1 MDEPDK
7 HLIDELAVATGVA
20 MLQLSSVPICWL
32 QGQMKV
38 NTKNPR
44 RHYIL
49 QKSWIYNS
57 LLMLLLAL
65 SLTACSNSNNDTDS
79 STSVDQQKNNN
90 GSESDMRKNSPG
102 SGVNV
107 KTDNGPV
114 VGKEADGYRIFQGI
128 PYSAPP
134 VGALRWNSPQPVQPW
149 SEPIDATKPG
159 PVCAQVSA
167 SFADISSI
175 TEDCLYLNVT
185 TPKSADS
192 NQLKPVMVWIHG
204 GGGAN
209 GEGSIFDAR
218 RLAVDGDVVVVTF
231 NYRFGIFGAM
241 SYPGLEG
248 SGTFGLQDQQ
258 AALQW
263 VKRNAAAFGGDP
275 NNVTLFGESYGA
287 QATSAQLVSP
297 AAEGLFHRAVI
308 QSGFAL
314 IDLPAGTMYPGVPAL
329 PSMGWISSS
338 DI

>member
-1 MDEPDK
+1 MR
-7 HLIDELAVATGVA
+7 
-20 MLQLSSVPICWL
+20 SSVGIF
-32 QGQMKV
+32 
-38 NTKNPR
+38 R
-44 RHYIL
+44 R
-49 QKSWIYNS
+49 
-57 LLMLLLAL
+57 
-65 SLTACSNSNNDTDS
+65 
-79 STSVDQQKNNN
+79 
-90 GSESDMRKNSPG
+90 
-102 SGVNV
+102 
-107 KTDNGPV
+107 
-114 VGKEADGYRIFQGI
+114 F
-128 PYSAPP
+128 
-134 VGALRWNSPQPVQPW
+134 
-149 SEPIDATKPG
+149 
-159 PVCAQVSA
+159 
-167 SFADISSI
+167 SSI

-241 SYPGLEG
+241 SYPGLEC

-338 DI
+338 EAEGMGVSVANSLGCSDPKSALECLRGLSVEKLLPHTSMFTRFAFGNAVLPEDPRQALREGRFHRVPVISGATRDEARLIVSTFFDSAGKPITPQGYKELLNGAFGKSADRVEA